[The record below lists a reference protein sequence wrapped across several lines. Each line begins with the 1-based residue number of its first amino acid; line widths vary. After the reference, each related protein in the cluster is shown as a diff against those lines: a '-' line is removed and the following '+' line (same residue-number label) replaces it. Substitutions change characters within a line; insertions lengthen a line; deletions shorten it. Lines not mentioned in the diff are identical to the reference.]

1 LTKSRGFALLIVL
14 FGLTTLTALYAVSTH
29 LTMSNVNKNAGD
41 ASLAFSSEIRRS
53 ILRSTELFLPKS
65 ASVSIVE
72 LENQTVEIRPV
83 TGLIDLNS
91 SSRALLELFFDAL
104 GLEHTQRQKVYA
116 WRGTGR
122 RFLRVEDFMRI
133 AEFTPTATT
142 PPLHRLSTVFSGR
155 PGISPDAATDELLA
169 YMGWSAVP
177 EPFYS
182 PEASSNYLVFISG
195 STGQIYAGTV
205 SAGGKNVRILE
216 AR

>member
-1 LTKSRGFALLIVL
+1 MTKSRGFALLIVL
-14 FGLTTLTALYAVSTH
+14 FGLATLTALYAVSTH

-41 ASLAFSSEIRRS
+41 ASLAVSAEMRRS

-65 ASVSIVE
+65 VSVSIVE
-72 LENQTVEIRPV
+72 FEGQTVEIRAV

-91 SSRALLELFFDAL
+91 GSRALLELFFDAL
-104 GLEHTQRQKVYA
+104 GLDNDQRQKVYA

-142 PPLHRLSTVFSGR
+142 PPLHRLVTVFSGR
-155 PGISPDAATDELLA
+155 TGIAPDAATDELLA

-182 PEASSNYLVFISG
+182 PEASSNYAVFISG
-195 STGQIYAGTV
+195 NTDQIYAGTV
-205 SAGGKNVRILE
+205 TTGGENVRLLD